1 MKDKVIN
8 IRMSNELFNLL
19 TLKAKAVG
27 KSNSEFIR
35 EAIQETEVKQSN
47 SKDTSKLIASLN
59 QIGNNINQ
67 IAKSLNSAKL
77 QNKLEDIDY
86 KDLLNSLTISQRYLK
101 DISENN

>member
-8 IRMSNELFNLL
+8 IRISIELFNLL

-47 SKDTSKLIASLN
+47 SKDISKLIASLN
-59 QIGNNINQ
+59 YIGNNINQ
-67 IAKSLNSAKL
+67 IAKSLNIAKIE
-77 QNKLEDIDY
+77 NKLSDRDYNDI
-86 KDLLNSLTISQRYLK
+86 LNSLTISQSYLK